1 MDEWLRGGRRL
12 EWGLSEQRIHLGR
25 FRPVSSK
32 DTNSD
37 YDESFDFGEEWH
49 EHLVD
54 VNRKDGNEDNV
65 KVRVGA
71 PQRARRAAGMLRD
84 VRPLRMSTS
93 VR

>member
-1 MDEWLRGGRRL
+1 M

-32 DTNSD
+32 DANSD

-54 VNRKDGNEDNV
+54 VNRKDAM
-65 KVRVGA
+65 KI
-71 PQRARRAAGMLRD
+71 
-84 VRPLRMSTS
+84 TS
-93 VR
+93 RFELGRHR